1 MSQGSETQGKPAGQ
15 TSTQTFSSNLT
26 AASTPTVSTTTTVA
40 ILDYGIGNLHSAA
53 KGLANA
59 GIRSVL
65 TCEPKVIA
73 TASAV
78 VLPGVGHFGSCMQ
91 ALRARQLDQ
100 LAIDAIASGKPFLAI
115 CVGMQML
122 YESSEEA
129 PGVPGLGVLKGA
141 VRRLPTGVKLP
152 HMQWNQLEVV
162 RPTPML
168 EGLDRAWMYFVH
180 SYAPS
185 DETHRVAVCYYPTAI
200 TAAVAQD
207 NLWATQF
214 HPEKSGPH
222 GQLLL
227 QNFVQSLR

>member
-15 TSTQTFSSNLT
+15 TSTQTSSSN
-26 AASTPTVSTTTTVA
+26 
-40 ILDYGIGNLHSAA
+40 
-53 KGLANA
+53 
-59 GIRSVL
+59 
-65 TCEPKVIA
+65 
-73 TASAV
+73 
-78 VLPGVGHFGSCMQ
+78 
-91 ALRARQLDQ
+91 
-100 LAIDAIASGKPFLAI
+100 
-115 CVGMQML
+115 
-122 YESSEEA
+122 
-129 PGVPGLGVLKGA
+129 
-141 VRRLPTGVKLP
+141 LPTGVKLP